1 MISPKTIHGRIADAL
16 IYLVMIVL
24 SVIFLYP
31 LLYVLFQSISD
42 PNELVRHRGLLLAP
56 AGLSSIAYKAV
67 LSNPQILSGYKNTL
81 FVLAVGLCLNIVLT
95 SIGAYFLTRT
105 KTLLY
110 KPVMLMI
117 LISMYFSGGLIP
129 TFLTVR
135 SLGMY
140 NSLWALII
148 PSAISTYNLI
158 LLRSYFASIPESLVE
173 SVSID
178 GGGHWT
184 ILFCIFIPL
193 SKAAMAVMILYYGV
207 GHWNSWFNAMIFIRD
222 TGKYPLQLILREI
235 LITGDLQTMSN
246 AEELIDATSDSTYN
260 AYKVVKYCSIVV
272 ATVPILVIYPFVQR
286 YFVKGVMVGSVKG

>member
-1 MISPKTIHGRIADAL
+1 MVSPKTIHGRIADAL

-56 AGLSSIAYKAV
+56 AGLSSVAYKAV
-67 LSNPQILSGYKNTL
+67 LSNPQILSGYKNML
-81 FVLAVGLCLNIVLT
+81 FLLAVGLCLNIVLT

-184 ILFCIFIPL
+184 ILFRIFIPL

-207 GHWNSWFNAMIFIRD
+207 GHWNSWFNAMIYLRKASSF
-222 TGKYPLQLILREI
+222 PLQLILRNM
-235 LITGDLQTMSN
+235 LIEGSALDVNALEAGANYNDL
-246 AEELIDATSDSTYN
+246 ST
-260 AYKVVKYCSIVV
+260 VVKAATIIV
-272 ATVPILVIYPFVQR
+272 ATLPILCIYPFLQK
-286 YFVKGVMVGSVKG
+286 YFVGGLMIGSLKG